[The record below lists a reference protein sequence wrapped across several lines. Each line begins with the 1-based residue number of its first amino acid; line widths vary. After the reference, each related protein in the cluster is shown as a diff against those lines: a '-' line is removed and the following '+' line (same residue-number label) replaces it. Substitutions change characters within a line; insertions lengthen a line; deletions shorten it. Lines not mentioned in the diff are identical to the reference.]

1 MKRVLLF
8 PVLAAFKAKLTR
20 LNCSETASFALKLKL
35 FRWRQIKAWT
45 QWLCALTQLFAGG
58 SWKLN
63 TSLLDEQQYR
73 DQEISFWTD
82 WLNTIINNAPHWVWW
97 DAGKFKLSITYAI
110 KKKHISRKYEK
121 KIEKLRNTKRIPWA
135 GKAMQHFHNIKSKLE
150 QIELEKAQGI
160 IIQAQAESGENATKY
175 FLNHAKKKPSDN
187 TIQGIK
193 SVDGTVVT
201 DKTGLLSEHLKCYKE
216 LYTKDR
222 QKNLLKMLVLQ
233 VLKKNSQ
240 EAKQSCEG
248 LITLK
253 QCEDAIS
260 KFQSNKS
267 PGIDGLPIDFQGKFA
282 THGLP
287 ETIVSDNGSN
297 FTSGEFEEFPGNNG
311 MKHISGTLPPCIQW
325 TSRKWKEVVSRRN
338 CHFSSCDIG

>member
-1 MKRVLLF
+1 M
-8 PVLAAFKAKLTR
+8 
-20 LNCSETASFALKLKL
+20 
-35 FRWRQIKAWT
+35 
-45 QWLCALTQLFAGG
+45 
-58 SWKLN
+58 
-63 TSLLDEQQYR
+63 
-73 DQEISFWTD
+73 
-82 WLNTIINNAPHWVWW
+82 WW

-175 FLNHAKKKPSDN
+175 FLNHAKKKASDN

-233 VLKKNSQ
+233 VLKKNSHRKQ
-240 EAKQSCEG
+240 NNLAK
-248 LITLK
+248 
-253 QCEDAIS
+253 D
-260 KFQSNKS
+260 
-267 PGIDGLPIDFQGKFA
+267 
-282 THGLP
+282 
-287 ETIVSDNGSN
+287 
-297 FTSGEFEEFPGNNG
+297 
-311 MKHISGTLPPCIQW
+311 
-325 TSRKWKEVVSRRN
+325 
-338 CHFSSCDIG
+338 

>member
-1 MKRVLLF
+1 
-8 PVLAAFKAKLTR
+8 
-20 LNCSETASFALKLKL
+20 
-35 FRWRQIKAWT
+35 
-45 QWLCALTQLFAGG
+45 
-58 SWKLN
+58 
-63 TSLLDEQQYR
+63 
-73 DQEISFWTD
+73 
-82 WLNTIINNAPHWVWW
+82 
-97 DAGKFKLSITYAI
+97 
-110 KKKHISRKYEK
+110 
-121 KIEKLRNTKRIPWA
+121 
-135 GKAMQHFHNIKSKLE
+135 MQHFHNIKSKLE